1 MDIDR
6 EDAVVDCER
15 RLTAAGRLVTAAV
28 AANTA
33 VMDLA
38 KLLEVTAAAD
48 PGFHAGEAVSD
59 AAESLAIARRT
70 LRDFRRIT
78 EAHEID
84 LSDQLEELRAAE
96 DAADRA

>member
-1 MDIDR
+1 MSVH
-6 EDAVVDCER
+6 EDAMDDCER
-15 RLTAAGRLVTAAV
+15 RFTAAGRLVTAAV

-33 VMDLA
+33 VMDLG
-38 KLLEVTAAAD
+38 KLLEATAEGD
-48 PGFHAGEAVSD
+48 SWFHAGEAVSD
-59 AAESLAIARRT
+59 AAESLAIARRV

-96 DAADRA
+96 ESDRA